1 MGVYGKLCVY
11 IRFFL
16 EAFWPMRLKGKIKR
30 VEAGRGNGHI
40 TSEDGRDFFFHR
52 THLEG
57 LDFEKLR
64 PGDEVEFEFDE
75 FRGPTTPK
83 APVATV
89 VRPAGGSKKSG

>member
-1 MGVYGKLCVY
+1 MK
-11 IRFFL
+11 
-16 EAFWPMRLKGKIKR
+16 LKGKIKR
-30 VEAGRGNGHI
+30 IEAGRGSGTI
-40 TSEDGRDFFFHR
+40 EASDGRSFFFHHS
-52 THLEG
+52 HLEG

-89 VRPAGGSKKSG
+89 VRPAGGEKKDG

>member
-1 MGVYGKLCVY
+1 MGVYGRLSVY
-11 IRFFL
+11 FGFSL
-16 EAFWPMRLKGKIKR
+16 PGFQKMRLKGKIKR

-52 THLEG
+52 SHLEG

-64 PGDEVEFEFDE
+64 PGDDVEFEFDE

-83 APVATV
+83 APVATIV
-89 VRPAGGSKKSG
+89 WPAGGPKKDG

>member
-1 MGVYGKLCVY
+1 MLG
-11 IRFFL
+11 FL
-16 EAFWPMRLKGKIKR
+16 PMRLKGKIKK
-30 VEAGRGNGHI
+30 VEAVRGNGHI

-52 THLEG
+52 SHLEG

-83 APVATV
+83 APVATLV
-89 VRPAGGSKKSG
+89 WPAGGPKRDG